1 MMSHKV
7 KVITFPGEMTVSE
20 FEQLLSDNGLLPA
33 HPKDQYYDNRMSR
46 DIEKFKGKVVKVGY
60 AERDNIV
67 CSYGSVEESDSE

>member
-67 CSYGSVEESDSE
+67 CSYGSVQESLE